1 MHWLMLLSSRR
12 WVSAFSGSAS
22 GRIGEFRDAQKG
34 IASTATPDINRP
46 TLVRKR
52 YALLV
57 GLVAELKPLAASLT
71 TPEFVWMGI

>member
-46 TLVRKR
+46 TLVRK
-52 YALLV
+52 
-57 GLVAELKPLAASLT
+57 K
-71 TPEFVWMGI
+71 